1 MRWTWMKTVAMI
13 LALLGLVLA
22 WQSTVL
28 GLGAAAAAVQAA
40 GGSMSTERYLAI
52 LNGWSETYRIVGAVL
67 LGVVLFRVVEPSFA
81 RAAPADT

>member
-1 MRWTWMKTVAMI
+1 
-13 LALLGLVLA
+13 
-22 WQSTVL
+22 
-28 GLGAAAAAVQAA
+28 
-40 GGSMSTERYLAI
+40 MSTERYLAI